1 MTVPTEQPA
10 GAPRPHRQRVGQG
23 VGTERITAFSDG
35 VYAIAITLLVLD
47 LRLPDLPA
55 AATAGELTA
64 ALFGLWPKLF
74 AYGLSFVVIGFLWIT
89 HHRLFAFIRRYDS
102 TLLWLNLLVLLFVAL
117 LPFPTV
123 VMGAYGS
130 LAPAVILY
138 ASTFVLISLSQTLLW
153 VYASRWGHLVDPDLD
168 PRIVTYVTLRG
179 LTAFLIWLLSIPLAL
194 VDTGLAMLSWTLLG
208 VMAEIVGRICYREEA
223 EEREA
228 LEAADQ

>member
-1 MTVPTEQPA
+1 MTGPTDQHA
-10 GAPRPHRQRVGQG
+10 AAPRPSRQRVGQG

-55 AATAGELTA
+55 SATADELTA
-64 ALFGLWPKLF
+64 ALFELSPKLF
-74 AYGLSFVVIGFLWIT
+74 AYALSFAVIGFLWIT

-123 VMGAYGS
+123 VLGGYGH

-138 ASTFVLISLSQTLLW
+138 ASTFVLISMSQLLLW
-153 VYASRWGHLVDPDLD
+153 VYASRWGHLVDADLD
-168 PRIVTYVTLRG
+168 PRLVTYMTLRG
-179 LTAFLIWLLSIPLAL
+179 LTALLIWLLSIPLAF
-194 VDTGLAMLSWTLLG
+194 VDTTLAMMSWTLLG
-208 VMAEIVGRICYREEA
+208 VAAKIVAHIFYREDA

-228 LEAADQ
+228 LEAAGQ

>member
-1 MTVPTEQPA
+1 MTEPTEQPA
-10 GAPRPHRQRVGQG
+10 GAPRPSRQRVGRG

-47 LRLPDLPA
+47 LRLPEHPTL
-55 AATAGELTA
+55 ATADELTA
-64 ALFGLWPKLF
+64 ALFGLAPKLF
-74 AYGLSFVVIGFLWIT
+74 AYALSFLVIGFLWIT

-123 VMGAYGS
+123 VIGSYGS
-130 LAPAVILY
+130 RAPAVVLY
-138 ASTFVLISLSQTLLW
+138 ASTFVLISMSQVLLW
-153 VYASRWGHLVDPDLD
+153 VYASRWGHLIDPDLD
-168 PRIVTYVTLRG
+168 PRLVNYMTLRG
-179 LTAFLIWLLSIPLAL
+179 LTALLIWLLSIPLAF
-194 VDTGLAMLSWTLLG
+194 VDTVLAMLSWTLLG
-208 VMAEIVGRICYREEA
+208 VAAHIVGRIFYREDA